1 METGEGPGGLEVVV
15 VHGAPTPEEVAA
27 LVVSLGMLVQNDQ
40 TAARSAGSRAWL
52 LRPGIGDRWGLSAR
66 VGAAFSR
73 TTAAWG
79 G

>member
-1 METGEGPGGLEVVV
+1 MDPLAGRKGLEVVV
-15 VHGAPTPEEVAA
+15 VHGGPTAEEVAA
-27 LVVSLGMLVQNDQ
+27 LVVSLGMLVRR
-40 TAARSAGSRAWL
+40 ASSARRPKRSHAWL
-52 LRPGIGDRWGLSAR
+52 LRPGMGDRWRRSAG